1 VVEMFGIEG
10 ERGGID
16 RIENDSVDRIDGDGA
31 KKASTVVRS
40 EHKTTM
46 MMEFSAVRESKGKN
60 IICPSPEMPN
70 FVKTERN
77 TLFKD

>member
-1 VVEMFGIEG
+1 MTALIELMEM
-10 ERGGID
+10 
-16 RIENDSVDRIDGDGA
+16 VL
-31 KKASTVVRS
+31 KKLRS